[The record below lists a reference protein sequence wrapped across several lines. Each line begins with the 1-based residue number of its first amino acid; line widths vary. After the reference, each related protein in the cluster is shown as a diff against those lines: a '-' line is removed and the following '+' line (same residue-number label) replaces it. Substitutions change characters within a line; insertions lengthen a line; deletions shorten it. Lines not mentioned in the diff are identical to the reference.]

1 MTGIVELM
9 VIVGVVCAAVWLPG
23 AVVTRLA
30 NMARGRGDHVD
41 SFPRGGPAMDL

>member
-9 VIVGVVCAAVWLPG
+9 VIVGGVFAAVWLPG
-23 AVVTRLA
+23 AVVTKLA
-30 NMARGRGDHVD
+30 SMVRGERKD